1 MENSVALEVKNLQVL
16 YGDKH
21 VVHDVSMKF
30 PANKI
35 TAMIGLLVQESQ
47 HCYEVLTG

>member
-30 PANKI
+30 HEKLGFLRGNDI
-35 TAMIGLLVQESQ
+35 ISWYL
-47 HCYEVLTG
+47 